1 MASLEQNIL
10 SNQFNNEGRENL
22 DWILYDSLYT
32 VASTNQTLT
41 FFQNTIGGVG
51 RSRTNMKNAGMLPS
65 PQAML
70 ITEISLR
77 IFNSDGTSMWS
88 SGVAGMTAI
97 VPNPIEIMI
106 ATGFFDIIVEP
117 RTEYEGHLM
126 QFRQAQEHVVDT
138 AATGGAQAAVPGA
151 GNLQSIKLKKPIV
164 IGSNRAFSLRCQ
176 LTTPA
181 AGNGYSPAVTLIY
194 FILKGILRRNSG

>member
-10 SNQFNNEGRENL
+10 ENQFNNEGRENL
-22 DWILYDSLYT
+22 DWILYDSLFT
-32 VASTNQTLT
+32 VANVNQTLT
-41 FFQNTIGGVG
+41 FFQNTVGGVG
-51 RSRTNMKNAGMLPS
+51 RGRTNMKNAGMLPS

-70 ITEISLR
+70 VTEISLR
-77 IFNSDGTSMWS
+77 IFNNNGTSVWS
-88 SGVAGMTAI
+88 SGVAGMAAI
-97 VPNPIEIMI
+97 VPNPLEIMI

-138 AATGGAQAAVPGA
+138 AAVGGAQAGIPGA

-164 IGSNRAFSLRCQ
+164 IGPNRAFSLRCQ

-181 AGNGYSPAVTLIY
+181 AANGYVAANTLIY
-194 FILKGILRRNSG
+194 FIFKGVLRRNSG